1 MDLNQMTTKTQEAIM
16 SAQSLAV
23 SHNHQEVDTVHLLFT
38 LLEEQDGLAVRIFQK
53 MNVDIEALKQ
63 GVENLIKK
71 KPSVTGSGAEAGKLY
86 ITGALQQLLVRAGK
100 EAEKLQDDYISVEHV
115 LLAFT
120 EEKGDISQL
129 FTRFHI
135 TKDNLLQSLMTV
147 RGIKE

>member
-1 MDLNQMTTKTQEAIM
+1 M
-16 SAQSLAV
+16 
-23 SHNHQEVDTVHLLFT
+23 
-38 LLEEQDGLAVRIFQK
+38 
-53 MNVDIEALKQ
+53 
-63 GVENLIKK
+63 
-71 KPSVTGSGAEAGKLY
+71 
-86 ITGALQQLLVRAGK
+86 QQLLVRAGK

-120 EEKGDISQL
+120 EEKGDINQL

>member
-1 MDLNQMTTKTQEAIM
+1 
-16 SAQSLAV
+16 
-23 SHNHQEVDTVHLLFT
+23 
-38 LLEEQDGLAVRIFQK
+38 

-63 GVENLIKK
+63 GAENLIKK

-86 ITGALQQLLVRAGK
+86 ITGALQQLLVRAEK
-100 EAEKLQDDYISVEHV
+100 AEKLQDDYISVEHV

-120 EEKGDISQL
+120 EEKGDINQL

>member
-1 MDLNQMTTKTQEAIM
+1 
-16 SAQSLAV
+16 
-23 SHNHQEVDTVHLLFT
+23 
-38 LLEEQDGLAVRIFQK
+38 

-63 GVENLIKK
+63 GAENLIKK